1 MKNTTENKK
10 FKSKILCKV
19 CQQQTWHIILNEVE
33 NNYSDEDGEIW
44 ENNKFFTLQCLG
56 CENVCLLTQYVCSE
70 NIDSNTGNL
79 ETQENIYPIPYKND
93 REIIER
99 VYYVPKIARTVYE
112 ETIKAF
118 NSGMMI
124 LAAIGIRTTIEAI
137 AIQEKIIV
145 RGIKTKIK
153 KMEDLKIIT
162 PAGAT
167 LLLLVKDFGNLA
179 THEIKKHPQDDLSLC
194 IDIIEG
200 VFRSLY
206 ILPKQAET
214 SREILEGKWKR
225 ASIK

>member
-1 MKNTTENKK
+1 MKNNKKSRK
-10 FKSKILCKV
+10 FKSKIMCRI
-19 CQQQTWHIILNEVE
+19 CQQETWHIILNEIE
-33 NNYSDEDGEIW
+33 NNNSDEEGEMW
-44 ENNKFFTLQCLG
+44 ENNKFLTLQCLG
-56 CENVCLLTQYVCSE
+56 CENVCLLTQYVSSE
-70 NIDSNTGNL
+70 NIDANTGNL
-79 ETQENIYPIPYKND
+79 YVQENISPAPYKND

-137 AIQEKIIV
+137 AIEEKIKV

-153 KMEDLKIIT
+153 KMENLKIIT
-162 PAGAT
+162 PAGVT

-179 THEIKKHPQDDLSLC
+179 THEIKKHHRDDLSLC

-206 ILPKQAET
+206 ILPKQAEA
-214 SREILEGKWKR
+214 SRQILDRKWKR
-225 ASIK
+225 V